1 VEYLVRVHA
10 IEKEERVRV
19 YAMEERVRVYAMEKE
34 RVRVYAMEKEERVRV
49 YAKEEE
55 RVRDELSSVIV
66 YIQIPKFVSLRLWKG
81 DTLATV

>member
-10 IEKEERVRV
+10 IEK
-19 YAMEERVRVYAMEKE
+19 EERVRVYAMEKE